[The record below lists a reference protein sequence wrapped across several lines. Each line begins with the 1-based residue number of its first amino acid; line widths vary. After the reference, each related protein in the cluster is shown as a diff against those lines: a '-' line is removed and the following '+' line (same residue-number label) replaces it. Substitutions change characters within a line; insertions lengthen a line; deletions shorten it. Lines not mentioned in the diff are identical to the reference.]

1 MERIIVTEATPEEI
15 ETQLVRWACVE
26 GNDNMFDDGVLKQ
39 LSTFVLCARGES
51 GRLAYLPVQQ
61 PLMLESHIFRPG
73 LSDSLK
79 AAAMARLT
87 ERAVGEAWRR
97 DAGEVYFLSQRPET
111 GAYAGRHGFREI
123 RQSLG
128 LETYRLNLREMFA

>member
-1 MERIIVTEATPEEI
+1 MERIVVTEATPSEI
-15 ETQLVRWACVE
+15 EDELLEWVKVE
-26 GNDNMFDDGVLKQ
+26 DNMFDKGVLKQ

-73 LSDSLK
+73 LKDALK
-79 AAAMARLT
+79 SAAMARLT
-87 ERAVGEAWRR
+87 ERAVSEAFRR

-111 GAYAGRHGFREI
+111 AAFACRHGFREI
-123 RQSLG
+123 RQLLG
-128 LETYRLNLREMFA
+128 LETYRLNLSEMFG